1 MVLKFSNVRMPL
13 TIMVY
18 NVLRLLIFTVLKI
31 KILRYLTYVLIYSNN
46 NLSHVNILYF
56 ANLFI

>member
-1 MVLKFSNVRMPL
+1 MVPKFYDFRMPL

-18 NVLRLLIFTVLKI
+18 NTLRLLIFTALKI
-31 KILRYLTYVLIYSNN
+31 KMSKYLTYLLTYSNN

-56 ANLFI
+56 ANMFI